1 MDTAA
6 LEPFRRAVVTSAL
19 GFRGR
24 RYCFGGRGPEC
35 FDCSG
40 FVGEVL
46 RKQGLAIPRTAAD
59 IAKFQKFEDIP
70 SSEVRPGDLVFF
82 DLSGRGTPDH
92 VGIVLPDARMI
103 HASTSRGV
111 VIDKL
116 SDPPFSIGVL
126 FFRSID
132 AK

>member
-1 MDTAA
+1 MDTTG
-6 LEPFRRAVVTSAL
+6 LEPFRRAIVTSAL
-19 GFRGR
+19 GLRGR

-46 RKQGLAIPRTAAD
+46 RKQGLGIPRTAAD
-59 IAKFQKFEDIP
+59 IAKFQKFEDIS

-111 VIDKL
+111 VVDEL
-116 SDPPFSIGVL
+116 SDHPFSSRVL